1 MSLDELC
8 QTVHDHI
15 IQLLQLQPKFKNS
28 YNTLW
33 SILLFKL
40 VYVIYKHPLY
50 NVSRLWYNRLCT
62 YYTLNK

>member
-28 YNTLW
+28 YNTL
-33 SILLFKL
+33 
-40 VYVIYKHPLY
+40 
-50 NVSRLWYNRLCT
+50 
-62 YYTLNK
+62 